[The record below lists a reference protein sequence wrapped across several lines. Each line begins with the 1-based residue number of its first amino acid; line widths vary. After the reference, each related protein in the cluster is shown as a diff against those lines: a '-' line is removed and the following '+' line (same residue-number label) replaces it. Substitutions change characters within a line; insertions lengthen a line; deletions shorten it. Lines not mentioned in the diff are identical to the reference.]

1 MFGFWQ
7 ELSSRLADGY
17 FCCVLTQK
25 GGKALGEE
33 REKDG
38 ERE

>member
-7 ELSSRLADGY
+7 EPVLQIAT

-25 GGKALGEE
+25 GGKALGKE